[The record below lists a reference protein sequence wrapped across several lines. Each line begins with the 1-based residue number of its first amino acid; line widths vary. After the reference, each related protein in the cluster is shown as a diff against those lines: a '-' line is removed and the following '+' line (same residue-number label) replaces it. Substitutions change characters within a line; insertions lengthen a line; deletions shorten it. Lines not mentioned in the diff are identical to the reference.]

1 MTLNP
6 PSPQEDAH
14 SFCNPV
20 KVEKAL
26 SPMVFPP
33 FSGPILF
40 AINEE

>member
-1 MTLNP
+1 MVLNP
-6 PSPQEDAH
+6 PSLQEDAH

-20 KVEKAL
+20 TVKKAL
-26 SPMVFPP
+26 YPMAFPP